1 MTYYNVKDEE
11 QIGYEEM
18 LDDLSGEEKSSDLMD
33 SAPPNLVKIER
44 LIIKTVRIFGAI
56 FKKSDG

>member
-1 MTYYNVKDEE
+1 MQE
-11 QIGYEEM
+11 
-18 LDDLSGEEKSSDLMD
+18 DLTDEEKSSDMMD

-56 FKKSDG
+56 FKKSSG